1 MERREALKNTL
12 LIAGYTVSASTIASI
27 WEACSPKK
35 PTWAPQVMNAGQ
47 ANTLAA
53 VADCIL
59 PATNSPSATEVG
71 VDQFIDGFVAE
82 VFSAD
87 GRKEFTD
94 GLDAL
99 DKQCKDKNGKA
110 FADCPADQQHNF
122 LLGLDKDSAS
132 LPPHAWGMDVGKT
145 GALTFYRN
153 LKSLIIRGYFT
164 SEEIGKHFLLYNPIP
179 GAFHGCI
186 PVTDKTRVPFE
197 G

>member
-12 LIAGYTVSASTIASI
+12 LIAGYTVSASTIASL
-27 WEACSPKK
+27 WSACSPKK
-35 PTWAPQVMNAGQ
+35 AAWTPQVMSASQ
-47 ANTLAA
+47 ATTLAA
-53 VADCIL
+53 IADCIL
-59 PATNSPSATEVG
+59 PATATPSATSVG

-87 GRKEFTD
+87 ARKEFTD
-94 GLDAL
+94 GLDSL
-99 DKQCKDKNGKA
+99 DKQCADKNGKT
-110 FADCPADQQHNF
+110 FADCSGDQQHDF
-122 LLGLDKDSAS
+122 LSGLDKDSAG

-153 LKSLIIRGYFT
+153 LKSLIVRGYFT
-164 SEEIGKHFLLYNPIP
+164 SQEIGKNYLLYNPIP
-179 GAFHGCI
+179 GAYHGCI